1 MAALRFQEII
11 VVMPKALTTA
21 EFNEVSSACCNLF
34 IQKLMDYGP
43 AWRHMRLL
51 SIVDQIFI
59 KAKRIRRLEELG
71 GKGLIPDTPK
81 DEYIGIV
88 NYCVIALDKIY
99 NRLREDETEID
110 ETWPEEWATES
121 IANFTF
127 NKIVDHCREVLL
139 RKNNDYNEAWRQM
152 EISSM
157 TDEILSR
164 VERIKSIIIIN
175 DNRTLVSEG
184 VESQLIDTL
193 NYSILA
199 LARINSI

>member
-1 MAALRFQEII
+1 
-11 VVMPKALTTA
+11 
-21 EFNEVSSACCNLF
+21 
-34 IQKLMDYGP
+34 
-43 AWRHMRLL
+43 
-51 SIVDQIFI
+51 
-59 KAKRIRRLEELG
+59 
-71 GKGLIPDTPK
+71 
-81 DEYIGIV
+81 
-88 NYCVIALDKIY
+88 
-99 NRLREDETEID
+99 
-110 ETWPEEWATES
+110 
-121 IANFTF
+121 
-127 NKIVDHCREVLL
+127 
-139 RKNNDYNEAWRQM
+139 M

>member
-1 MAALRFQEII
+1 
-11 VVMPKALTTA
+11 
-21 EFNEVSSACCNLF
+21 
-34 IQKLMDYGP
+34 MDYGP